1 MKKFREPSEASVSL
15 QTDVKG
21 YAAWRL
27 FFFCE
32 GRLFNSFAAAKNT
45 GFFVQ
50 SMIQSYSMNLWK
62 KKG

>member
-1 MKKFREPSEASVSL
+1 MKKFREHSEASVSL

-27 FFFCE
+27 FFCK
-32 GRLFNSFAAAKNT
+32 GWLFNSFTAAKNT
-45 GFFVQ
+45 GFFAQ
-50 SMIQSYSMNLWK
+50 SMIQSYSMNLWN